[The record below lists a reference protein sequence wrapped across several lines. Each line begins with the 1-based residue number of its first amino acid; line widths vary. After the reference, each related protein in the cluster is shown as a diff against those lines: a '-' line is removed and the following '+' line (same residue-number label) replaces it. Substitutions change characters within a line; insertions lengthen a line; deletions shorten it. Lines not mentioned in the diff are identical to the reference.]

1 METNSEN
8 KIVDKEKFGQRLKS
22 LLDETNSTI
31 YSLAKIT
38 NLSAPTISRYINCV
52 MSPKITTV
60 KVIASHFGV
69 NPSWLMGYDEPKRC
83 TEKKEDNDFPPEIRA
98 AARDM
103 MDLNDEDKQTAI
115 AMINFLSQK
124 GKEAKNENP

>member
-1 METNSEN
+1 MAIKT
-8 KIVDKEKFGQRLKS
+8 
-22 LLDETNSTI
+22 
-31 YSLAKIT
+31 
-38 NLSAPTISRYINCV
+38 
-52 MSPKITTV
+52 PKY
-60 KVIASHFGV
+60 A
-69 NPSWLMGYDEPKRC
+69 LR
-83 TEKKEDNDFPPEIRA
+83 KKEDNDFPPEIRA